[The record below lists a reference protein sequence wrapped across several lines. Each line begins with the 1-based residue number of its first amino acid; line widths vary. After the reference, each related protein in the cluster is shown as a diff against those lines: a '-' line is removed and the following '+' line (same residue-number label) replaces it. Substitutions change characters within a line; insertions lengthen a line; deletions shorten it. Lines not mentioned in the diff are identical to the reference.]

1 MTEMARMVQK
11 LFCITPFLLLTITG
25 ACSETP
31 PCTVSALP
39 LCLRPLFHPLSLRPH
54 PRDV

>member
-1 MTEMARMVQK
+1 MTEMAMMVQK
-11 LFCITPFLLLTITG
+11 LFYITPFLPLTITG

-39 LCLRPLFHPLSLRPH
+39 LCCRPLFHPLSLRPH